1 MTADAVLVAEIE
13 LSPEQM
19 QALQEEA
26 ERQNQLREQSL
37 SNLAREI
44 EDRWTKASSDRNQ
57 KEEQWRKS
65 INLFLGNLAAE
76 RGARNKN
83 PNIAGNEGGKVR
95 PDHNLVKIKCTTAIA
110 QLWSQQFA
118 GGDKNWDIVPSA
130 RPDVDPGMAASAAEL
145 LEKEIEDQLTATK
158 YGDRC
163 RDAIKDRVIY
173 GTGILK
179 GPVPAI
185 QKKRMYDMVS
195 GPSGP
200 VAIPRFE
207 AVPRPEVYRVDPWM
221 FYPDQS
227 VNDIR
232 DAEFAIEVH
241 PMNKTQLRK
250 LAMSEGFMDDVIL
263 SLLKLGPQEYNEEYF
278 NDVTALTDSGE
289 NYLKNKYA
297 VLEYH
302 GPISIDQAKMLG
314 LEPSYESL
322 DETYIGEVWVCMG
335 KVIRASLEVIDGAYQ
350 LPYMA
355 SVWLKDPNSPFGFG
369 LPLEMEDAQRIH
381 TATLHMLLDNAAVSG
396 GPQIVIN
403 REYIKP
409 VNNVWEI
416 QPHKIWESTDSTLQN
431 IDQAFKS
438 YIIPNVSGNLSPLLG
453 MAQQWAMEESGI
465 NAIAAGMAAPQ
476 AGADSATGLAIMQQQ
491 ATIVTDMLNVDWD
504 DNVTQILIDR
514 MYHWNIQYNLR
525 PEFQGFD
532 FEVDVRSSTEL
543 RNKQMQVNNLEKLSI
558 EAGQNP
564 LMADWINTDKLT
576 EARLAMMRLPDVGIV
591 RTPQEYAQVQ
601 EQKAQQPQPPDPN
614 MVKLEIENNR
624 VQMER
629 ERLAFEREKFQFES
643 TKQAEQLRLEELVQL
658 EQIEARKFDAQARV
672 TQAQLELQAKM
683 AELAMR
689 DEHKRAEIYADM
701 QKSQATINAD
711 KFLEGM
717 RQNAQAQD
725 RLLAVEEMKL
735 KAATGSGI

>member
-1 MTADAVLVAEIE
+1 
-13 LSPEQM
+13 
-19 QALQEEA
+19 
-26 ERQNQLREQSL
+26 
-37 SNLAREI
+37 
-44 EDRWTKASSDRNQ
+44 
-57 KEEQWRKS
+57 
-65 INLFLGNLAAE
+65 
-76 RGARNKN
+76 
-83 PNIAGNEGGKVR
+83 
-95 PDHNLVKIKCTTAIA
+95 
-110 QLWSQQFA
+110 
-118 GGDKNWDIVPSA
+118 
-130 RPDVDPGMAASAAEL
+130 
-145 LEKEIEDQLTATK
+145 
-158 YGDRC
+158 
-163 RDAIKDRVIY
+163 
-173 GTGILK
+173 
-179 GPVPAI
+179 
-185 QKKRMYDMVS
+185 
-195 GPSGP
+195 
-200 VAIPRFE
+200 
-207 AVPRPEVYRVDPWM
+207 
-221 FYPDQS
+221 
-227 VNDIR
+227 
-232 DAEFAIEVH
+232 
-241 PMNKTQLRK
+241 
-250 LAMSEGFMDDVIL
+250 
-263 SLLKLGPQEYNEEYF
+263 
-278 NDVTALTDSGE
+278 
-289 NYLKNKYA
+289 
-297 VLEYH
+297 
-302 GPISIDQAKMLG
+302 
-314 LEPSYESL
+314 
-322 DETYIGEVWVCMG
+322 
-335 KVIRASLEVIDGAYQ
+335 
-350 LPYMA
+350 
-355 SVWLKDPNSPFGFG
+355 
-369 LPLEMEDAQRIH
+369 
-381 TATLHMLLDNAAVSG
+381 
-396 GPQIVIN
+396 
-403 REYIKP
+403 
-409 VNNVWEI
+409 
-416 QPHKIWESTDSTLQN
+416 
-431 IDQAFKS
+431 
-438 YIIPNVSGNLSPLLG
+438 